1 MIEVHDHFGAKFR
14 AEISGITPMAVG
26 SKAGGSSQ
34 GGRCTGGRGSYGH
47 GSCGGDTSQVLCFQC
62 HELGHFASNCTAD
75 LATIQVQLAQ
85 EQEDTKSQYKN
96 VAEDTSGVQLVQT
109 TNSVDP
115 CSDTSNISYS
125 FL

>member
-1 MIEVHDHFGAKFR
+1 MIEVPDHFGANVR
-14 AEISGITPMAVG
+14 AEISGTTQMAVG
-26 SKAGGSSQ
+26 IKAGGSSQ

-62 HELGHFASNCTAD
+62 HELGHYASNCNAD

-85 EQEDTKSQYKN
+85 EQEDTQSQYKN
-96 VAEDTSGVQLVQT
+96 VAEDTSGVHLVQT